1 MRNASAAMD
10 MVVRASLRWRGIL
23 RFYNANTGCLG
34 TEVVAALV
42 KTPRLIT
49 PFLAFLPAALIAGC
63 SSTLLDNAPAWP
75 PADYRKIIN
84 DSKEDIPDE
93 VTKVAQVS
101 EPRKT
106 VAPQLYDWVVCLK
119 SDTKPTPSFFAVF
132 FEGEKI
138 QLVRRAV
145 QIDQCEMADYSPL
158 APPVPPTAQK
168 MQIKRKT

>member
-1 MRNASAAMD
+1 MRNVSAAMD
-10 MVVRASLRWRGIL
+10 TVVRASLRWRGIL

-84 DSKEDIPDE
+84 DSKEIPDE

-145 QIDQCEMADYSPL
+145 QIDQCEMDDYSPL